1 MLADRKGQRLVANFA
16 GQWLYLRNLKN
27 QIPSSID
34 FPDFDDNLRQ
44 ALYRET
50 ELFVASIIGEDRSV
64 IELMTADY
72 TFVNERLARH
82 YGYVNVYGSHFRRVP
97 VTDVNRR
104 GLLGQASILTVTAQ
118 SNRTSPVARGK
129 WIMEN
134 LLGAPP
140 PAPPANVPPLEQTE
154 LKGTLRQRMEAH
166 RKNPVCASCHTM
178 MDPLGFALENF
189 DPLGQWRT
197 KDDGYAVDAVGAT
210 PDGTKFDGVNG
221 LRAALLAKPD
231 AFIETLTDRLMVYAL
246 GRGTEYYD
254 APAIRQIARNAAKND
269 YKFSRLILG
278 IVNSTPFQM
287 RAPAAVAAN

>member
-1 MLADRKGQRLVANFA
+1 M
-16 GQWLYLRNLKN
+16 
-27 QIPSSID
+27 

-44 ALYRET
+44 AMRRET
-50 ELFVASIIGEDRSV
+50 ELFFDSIVREDRSA
-64 IELMTADY
+64 LALLNADY
-72 TFVNERLARH
+72 TYVNERLAKH
-82 YGYVNVYGSHFRRVP
+82 YGMSNVYGSHFRRVP
-97 VTDVNRR
+97 VTDANRR

-118 SNRTSPVARGK
+118 ANRTSPVARGK

-154 LKGTLRQRMEAH
+154 LKGTLRQRMEMH

-189 DPLGQWRT
+189 DALGQWRS
-197 KDDGYAVDAVGAT
+197 KDEGYAVDAVGAT
-210 PDGTKFDGVNG
+210 PDGTKFDGVGG

-231 AFIETLTDRLMVYAL
+231 VFVETLTDKLMVYAL
-246 GRGTEYYD
+246 GRGSEYYD
-254 APAIRQIARNAAKND
+254 APAIRQIARDAAKNN

-287 RAPAAVAAN
+287 RAPAAIAAN